1 NMDEFIK
8 NWLNYIGFQHL
19 VNKFEEGEI
28 NKTVLMILTELML
41 KDLIPKIVQRAK
53 FINELEKLKILS
65 SAP

>member
-1 NMDEFIK
+1 MF
-8 NWLNYIGFQHL
+8 L
-19 VNKFEEGEI
+19 EGEI

-65 SAP
+65 SVSANLNVYYIYFI